1 MDKSTESKISGPLLH
16 WTKVMIL
23 NSTKVSLENS
33 SRVANTNLS
42 VAYAS
47 NKDIYTWETLLR
59 INSMS
64 LTKVSELI
72 EKATEFIPEGMRE
85 WPSQN

>member
-23 NSTKVSLENS
+23 NDTRVALEKS
-33 SRVANTNLS
+33 SRTANNHISMAMVHKESTS
-42 VAYAS
+42 G
-47 NKDIYTWETLLR
+47 WEQIVK
-59 INSMS
+59 INSTS
-64 LTKVSELI
+64 LIQIAELI